1 MSEKWIVEI
10 LLVVGMLSIFAMLGY
25 IEGKYG

>member
-1 MSEKWIVEI
+1 MSEEWIVKI
-10 LLVVGMLSIFAMLGY
+10 LIVIGMLSIFAIMGY

>member
-1 MSEKWIVEI
+1 MSEELIVKI
-10 LLVVGMLSIFAMLGY
+10 LIVIGILSIFAIMGY